1 MVRPTTD
8 DDTGLKV
15 LREPTLSPDA
25 ENGEK
30 IIDIVALHGLGA
42 HPDDTWTQKRRDG
55 DEVRWVNW
63 LEEEDMLP
71 VEVPQ
76 ARIMRY
82 GYKSGWFGVEAIKQS
97 ARTTAERFLTAL
109 RRERKDCIDRPLIL
123 IAHSFG
129 GLVVLKAVCNT
140 YHDRDD
146 WPGVFDAVRGLVFFG
161 TPFRG
166 ADGMSQSEMVQ
177 AAAREYAAEDIEAEP
192 LHILDPGN
200 ELLQDLVDDFQKRV
214 WANMPG
220 ARIACFFELKAS
232 EIGAI
237 VGKQRR
243 KAFAVDERSGCFDVS
258 DRVSKHSLARTHFN
272 MNKFGRPTEE
282 DYLVVVEVI
291 KKMAKHARQQLSV
304 PSMQVPPVI
313 SVPLETTYEQAS
325 RRRVKYFR
333 GRQKQLKRLQEYFTD
348 DIADEYRVLI
358 LQAMGGQG
366 KSQIALEYCRQR
378 RSTYAEMFWINAS
391 SETIA
396 VQSIERVAAEI
407 RQPLTGIDDTRTK
420 IRLVVQALARRS
432 QRWLMVLDNYDD
444 PDHFTSIEHFIPS
457 HSMGDILITSRS
469 KGLEGLGR
477 VVIVP
482 PMTNQEGTELLLHDY
497 PTSEVDAH
505 RERYGKIVERLG
517 GLPLALDQAAAF
529 IRYKQLALDQL
540 DEFLS
545 LYEAQ
550 REQVLRH
557 TPRRFWK
564 YGTVQVDG
572 KEEDN
577 RAISAFTTWEMSFQ
591 QLEEDEARRGDIG
604 HFLTVSAFF
613 QPDRIDESLFRH
625 HWEWT
630 QPAPAWM
637 RIFSHEDSGSNDR
650 SQSSESDR
658 VSDSDPEGPAMAS
671 VGSGSD
677 AEDETPVVDREQWN
691 ADLFWRLI
699 SKAYDLSLL
708 DSIASGASIDGA
720 RFSLHPVICDWL
732 QVRLGMEATH
742 EFVSEAIEMAADN
755 VRRIDGSVD
764 YSLQARVILL
774 GHINICLENDRR
786 LCSDGQRVGQEL
798 RSCAVAGRL
807 ASFYQDH
814 GRYDVAEGLYRQ
826 VSDTRRETVGLEDPS
841 TLTSM
846 NNLANALSGQG
857 KYAAA
862 EEMHRE
868 ILKLRKKVLGEEHPK
883 TLTSMNNLASALSD
897 QGKYAAA
904 EEIYREISKLSKKVL
919 GEEHPLTL
927 TSMNNLVSALSDQGK
942 YATAEE
948 MYRGELKLRKKVLGE
963 EHPDTLTSMNNL
975 ASALSD
981 QGKYATAEE
990 IHRETSKLSKNVLG
1004 EEHPKTLTSMNNLAS
1019 ALSDQGK
1026 YAAAEEIYREISK
1039 LSKNVLGEEHPLTLT
1054 SMNNLAS
1061 ALSHQGKYATAE
1073 EMHRATLELR
1083 RKVLGEKHPDT
1094 LTSMNNLASALSHQ
1108 GKYATAEEMHRATL
1122 ELRRKVLGEEH
1133 PDTLTSMNNLA
1144 YLLVLRSR
1152 FIQAAIFYERAIA
1165 GYRRVLGP
1173 DHPTTRACAE
1183 DYSSFWNSRG
1193 NKK

>member
-15 LREPTLSPDA
+15 LREPTSSPDA
-25 ENGEK
+25 ENGDK
-30 IIDIVALHGLGA
+30 IIDIVAVHGLGA
-42 HPDDTWTQKRRDG
+42 HPDDTWTQKRGDG
-55 DEVRWVNW
+55 DEARWVNW

-71 VEVPQ
+71 TRVPN

-82 GYKSGWFGVEAIKQS
+82 GYKSGWFGAEAIKQS

-146 WPGVFDAVRGLVFFG
+146 WPGVFDTVRGLVFFG

-166 ADGMSQSEMVQ
+166 ADGMSQSEIVQ
-177 AAAREYAAEDIEAEP
+177 AAARKYTAEDIEQEP

-220 ARIACFFELKAS
+220 ARIACFFELQAS
-232 EIGAI
+232 EIGSI

-243 KAFAVDERSGCFDVS
+243 KAFAVNERSGCLDVS
-258 DRVSKHSLARTHFN
+258 DRVSKRPLARTHFN
-272 MNKFGRPTEE
+272 MNKFGRATEE
-282 DYLVVVEVI
+282 DYLLVAEVI
-291 KKMAKHARQQLSV
+291 EQMAKDAQQQLSV
-304 PSMQVPPVI
+304 PSMLVPPVV

-333 GRQKQLKRLQEYFTD
+333 GRQKQLERIQEYFTD
-348 DIADEYRVLI
+348 DAADECRMLI

-378 RSTYAEMFWINAS
+378 RSTYAEIFWINAS

-396 VQSIERVAAEI
+396 TQSMERVAAEI
-407 RQPLTGIDDTRTK
+407 GQPLAGIDDTRTK

-432 QRWLMVLDNYDD
+432 ERWLMVLDNYDD
-444 PDHFTSIEHFIPS
+444 PDHFTSIEQFIPS
-457 HSMGDILITSRS
+457 HSVGDILITSRS

-482 PMTNQEGTELLLHDY
+482 PMTNQEGTELLLYDH

-505 RERYGKIVERLG
+505 RERCSKIVERLG

-529 IRYKQLALDQL
+529 IRYKQLTLDQL

-630 QPAPAWM
+630 QPAPVWM
-637 RIFSHEDSGSNDR
+637 RIFSHEDSGSNDC

-671 VGSGSD
+671 AGSGSD
-677 AEDETPVVDREQWN
+677 AEDETPVVDREPWN
-691 ADLFWRLI
+691 ADLFWELI

-755 VRRIDGSVD
+755 VRRIDGSVN

-774 GHINICLENDRR
+774 GHINMCLENDRR

-798 RSCAVAGRL
+798 RSCAAAGWF

-814 GRYDVAEGLYRQ
+814 GRYDVAESLYRQ
-826 VSDTRRETVGLEDPS
+826 VSDTRRETVRLEDPS

-846 NNLANALSGQG
+846 NNLASALRYQG
-857 KYAAA
+857 KYAEAEEMHRGELELSKKVLGEEHPDTLTSINNLALALSDQGKYSEA

-868 ILKLRKKVLGEEHPK
+868 ALRLSKKVLGEEHPDTLASMNNLAEALRYQGKYLEAEEMHQEALRLRKKVLGEEHPE

-897 QGKYAAA
+897 QGKYS
-904 EEIYREISKLSKKVL
+904 E
-919 GEEHPLTL
+919 
-927 TSMNNLVSALSDQGK
+927 
-942 YATAEE
+942 AEE
-948 MYRGELKLRKKVLGE
+948 MHRETLKLGKKVLGE

-975 ASALSD
+975 ASALRY
-981 QGKYATAEE
+981 QGKYSE
-990 IHRETSKLSKNVLG
+990 
-1004 EEHPKTLTSMNNLAS
+1004 
-1019 ALSDQGK
+1019 
-1026 YAAAEEIYREISK
+1026 
-1039 LSKNVLGEEHPLTLT
+1039 
-1054 SMNNLAS
+1054 
-1061 ALSHQGKYATAE
+1061 AE
-1073 EMHRATLELR
+1073 EMHRE
-1083 RKVLGEKHPDT
+1083 
-1094 LTSMNNLASALSHQ
+1094 ALWLS
-1108 GKYATAEEMHRATL
+1108 K
-1122 ELRRKVLGEEH
+1122 KVLGEEH
-1133 PDTLTSMNNLA
+1133 PETLTSMNNLA
-1144 YLLVLRSR
+1144 YLLALRSR
-1152 FIQAAIFYERAIA
+1152 FVQAAIFYERAVA
-1165 GYRRVLGP
+1165 GYRRVLGD
-1173 DHPTTRACAE
+1173 DHPTTKACAE
-1183 DYSSFWNSRG
+1183 QYSSLRNSRG